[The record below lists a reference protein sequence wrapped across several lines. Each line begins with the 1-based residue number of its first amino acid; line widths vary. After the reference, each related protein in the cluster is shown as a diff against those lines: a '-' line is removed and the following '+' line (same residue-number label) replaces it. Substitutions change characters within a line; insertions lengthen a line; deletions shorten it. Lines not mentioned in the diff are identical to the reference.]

1 MLSEFGKLMLAV
13 SIGLTTP
20 VVGADLKSQL
30 ESLADAHGIVL
41 SGEAILAGASAVAA
55 KGDIAERIKQ
65 MLSGFNHVVV
75 HSPQGAVSRVM
86 VLGAVRPA
94 SALPDQ
100 IVINTKRLGSHH
112 VLTATLIGADGAEI
126 ERQLIV
132 DTGSTFV
139 VLPISLADS
148 LHIDSANLSFREL
161 QTVAGRVKAQIGNLH
176 ALRIGGRELRNVA
189 AAFIADADIGDNLLL
204 GMSVLDRFQVTF
216 QDREDRLILT
226 FRN

>member
-112 VLTATLIGADGAEI
+112 ALTAT
-126 ERQLIV
+126 
-132 DTGSTFV
+132 
-139 VLPISLADS
+139 
-148 LHIDSANLSFREL
+148 
-161 QTVAGRVKAQIGNLH
+161 
-176 ALRIGGRELRNVA
+176 
-189 AAFIADADIGDNLLL
+189 
-204 GMSVLDRFQVTF
+204 
-216 QDREDRLILT
+216 
-226 FRN
+226 

>member
-1 MLSEFGKLMLAV
+1 MQSEFGKLMLAA
-13 SIGLTTP
+13 SIGLTAP
-20 VVGADLKSQL
+20 VAGADLKSQL
-30 ESLADAHGIVL
+30 ESLADEHGIVL
-41 SGEAILAGASAVAA
+41 SGEAVLAGASAVAA

>member
-41 SGEAILAGASAVAA
+41 YGEAILAGASAVAA

-100 IVINTKRLGSHH
+100 IVINTKRLGRHH
-112 VLTATLIGADGAEI
+112 ALTATLIGADGAEI